1 VTGADWLAA
10 SPGGVTLEVWAQP
23 RASRTRA
30 AGLHGD
36 ALKIQLAAPPV
47 DGEANAELTA
57 YLAKTLGV
65 PKSAIE
71 IVRGDTGRKK
81 RVSVKGVTME
91 EVREKLLT

>member
-10 SPGGVTLEVWAQP
+10 APGGVTIEVWAQP

-36 ALKIQLAAPPV
+36 ALKVQLAAPPV

-65 PKSAIE
+65 PRSSVE

-81 RVSVKGVTME
+81 RVFVKGVTVE
-91 EVREKLLT
+91 ECRLRLSP